1 MSSIR
6 IDCTEGLR
14 LGLGYEIADFVNEY
28 SVRNPKL

>member
-14 LGLGYEIADFVNEY
+14 LGYEIADFVNDY
-28 SVRNPKL
+28 SVRNPNL